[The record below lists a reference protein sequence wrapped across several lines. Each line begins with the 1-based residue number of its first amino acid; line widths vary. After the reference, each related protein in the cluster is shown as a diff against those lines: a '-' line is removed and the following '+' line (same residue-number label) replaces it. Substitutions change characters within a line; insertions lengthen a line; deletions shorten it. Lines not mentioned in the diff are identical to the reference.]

1 MILKELA
8 LNLDKIFH
16 KSIAAGWDRVG
27 LQIGNEERDIKKIL
41 VTLDVD
47 DEVIEEAIGSKAGL
61 VISHHP
67 IIFNPLD
74 SVTGSTYTGRKVM
87 KLVENRISA
96 YAAHSNYDI
105 MDGGL
110 NDILAGKLGLKDIKY
125 IAAYPY
131 EEPAYDIYKIENQ
144 LKDMGL
150 GRYGRIEQPIV
161 FREYLKLLKKKL
173 QIIDIG
179 WMDRGTENTGSRL
192 IEKVAVAGGSVNS
205 ITEEL
210 AGLDCDLVIAGE
222 ISYHNAIKISEEG
235 KIIAVIGHGTSEKY
249 AIDGIYDRLVSFF
262 KDNNIDMDVLKS
274 KSGYWIWRYDIG

>member
-8 LNLDKIFH
+8 PDLDKIFH

-47 DEVIEEAIGSKAGL
+47 DKVIEEAIGSKAGL

-67 IIFNPLD
+67 IIFDPLD
-74 SVTGSTYTGRKVM
+74 SVTVSTDTGRKVM

-105 MDGGL
+105 MDEGL
-110 NDILAGKLGLKDIKY
+110 NDILAGKLGLKDIKC
-125 IAAYPY
+125 IAVHPY

-144 LKDMGL
+144 LKDMGP
-150 GRYGRIEQPIV
+150 GRYGRIEQPII
-161 FREYLKLLKKKL
+161 FREYLKLLKKRL
-173 QIIDIG
+173 QITDIG
-179 WMDRGTENTGSRL
+179 WIDRGTKNTGSRL

-205 ITEEL
+205 ITDEL
-210 AGLDCDLVIAGE
+210 AGLDCDLVIVGE
-222 ISYHNAIKISEEG
+222 ISYHNAIRISEGG

-249 AIDGIYDRLVSFF
+249 AIGGIYDRLVSFF
-262 KDNNIDMDVLKS
+262 KDNNIDMDVSKS
-274 KSGYWIWRYDIG
+274 KSGYWVWRYDIG